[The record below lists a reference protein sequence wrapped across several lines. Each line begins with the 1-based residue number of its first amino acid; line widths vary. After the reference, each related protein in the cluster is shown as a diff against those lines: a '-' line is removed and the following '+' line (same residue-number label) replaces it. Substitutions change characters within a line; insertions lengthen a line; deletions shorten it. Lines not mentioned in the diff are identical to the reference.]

1 MEKKKS
7 KSSLELIGSHRF
19 YISQKCFN
27 VNIVASSNNF
37 LVILFFGSFKTTYV
51 KKFSYSLKLL
61 IEDKGSIFLLV
72 CLSLPRSP
80 EGTLLNLANDE
91 RTQIVQVTSF
101 QMRGRDLYFS
111 VSSFLRLF
119 SNFILGFIP
128 PPGVVRI
135 FLKTNCIIHTCI
147 SSFCSSAIFVLCS
160 WLSAQS
166 SLHVFP
172 LLVPHEL

>member
-1 MEKKKS
+1 MEKKKYR
-7 KSSLELIGSHRF
+7 SSLELTGSHRF
-19 YISQKCFN
+19 YISQNCFN
-27 VNIVASSNNF
+27 VNIVDSSNNF

-101 QMRGRDLYFS
+101 QMRGRDAKGC
-111 VSSFLRLF
+111 VFLPSLF
-119 SNFILGFIP
+119 SGDIVLSF
-128 PPGVVRI
+128 PPG
-135 FLKTNCIIHTCI
+135 FL
-147 SSFCSSAIFVLCS
+147 LY
-160 WLSAQS
+160 L
-166 SLHVFP
+166 VF
-172 LLVPHEL
+172 LYYSYYSVGVESE

>member
-7 KSSLELIGSHRF
+7 KSSLELTGSHRF

-37 LVILFFGSFKTTYV
+37 LVILYFGSFKTTYV

-101 QMRGRDLYFS
+101 QMRGRDAKGCVFLPSLFPGILFFLFPQYSYFTL
-111 VSSFLRLF
+111 SSY
-119 SNFILGFIP
+119 IIP
-128 PPGVVRI
+128 
-135 FLKTNCIIHTCI
+135 II
-147 SSFCSSAIFVLCS
+147 V
-160 WLSAQS
+160 
-166 SLHVFP
+166 
-172 LLVPHEL
+172 